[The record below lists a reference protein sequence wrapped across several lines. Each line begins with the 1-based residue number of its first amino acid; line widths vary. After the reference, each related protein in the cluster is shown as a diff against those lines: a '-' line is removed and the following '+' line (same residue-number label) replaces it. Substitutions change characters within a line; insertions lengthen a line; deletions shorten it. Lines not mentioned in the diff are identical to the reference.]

1 MPTVVVADPFLELST
16 PSGVAVHLH
25 RTTAF
30 KTVLLQWVAE
40 CPLDEGVPA
49 RALLPDLL
57 TRATRRLPS
66 LAAVAARCE
75 ELFATELISGASG
88 FGDRQLLRFGFETV
102 ADRHAGRPLFREAV
116 ELLADVLHD
125 PPLVDGAFRA
135 DHLEQERENLVHAI
149 ESIEDDKHLL
159 AFRRMLEAM
168 HSGTPFARHAW
179 GTVLEAEA
187 LTEPLVRAAWEQ
199 LVRHAPA
206 RLLVVGDVSE
216 EQALWA
222 AGCLAGGRRPPPA
235 GPIVPPGPVQREPQE
250 LCETQPLAQSKLAIG
265 YRLPR
270 ARLPG
275 SAAPLLGLVLGGD
288 SFSRLFKRVRE
299 AEGLAYGCSA
309 AVSVENATL
318 VVQAGIDADKAPR
331 VRELV
336 HTEIAALAR
345 DGVGAEELSLARR
358 ALLRRL
364 SDVRDSPRALCAF
377 RHAALL
383 AGRPAELSAAE
394 ASVRAATADEIVAL
408 AAEARLDTT
417 FLLAGRAA

>member
-1 MPTVVVADPFLELST
+1 MPTVALADPFIELST
-16 PSGVAVHLH
+16 PAGVPVHLH

-40 CPLDEGVPA
+40 LPLDDGTPA

-57 TRATRRLPS
+57 TRATRSLPS

-75 ELFATELISGASG
+75 ELYSTELLSGASG
-88 FGDRQLLRFGFETV
+88 FGDRQLVRFGFETV
-102 ADRHAGRPLFREAV
+102 ADRFTGRPLFREAV

-125 PPLVDGAFRA
+125 PPLQDGAFRP
-135 DHLEQERENLVHAI
+135 DHLEQERANLVHAI
-149 ESIEDDKHLL
+149 EAIEDDKHLL
-159 AFRRMLEAM
+159 AYRRMLEAM
-168 HSGTPFARHAW
+168 HAGTPFARHAW
-179 GTVLEAEA
+179 GKVAEA
-187 LTEPLVRAAWEQ
+187 RDLTEPPVRAAWEH
-199 LVRHAPA
+199 VTRRAPA
-206 RLLVVGDVSE
+206 RLFIVGEVSE

-222 AGCLAGGRRPPPA
+222 AERLAGGRHAAAP
-235 GPIVPPGPVQREPQE
+235 GPVVPPGPVARAPQE
-250 LCETQPLAQSKLAIG
+250 LRDEQPLAQSKLAIG

-288 SFSRLFKRVRE
+288 TFSRLFKRVRE
-299 AEGLAYGCSA
+299 AESLAYGCSA
-309 AVSVENATL
+309 AVSVETATL
-318 VVQAGIDADKAPR
+318 VVQAGIDVDKAPR

-336 HTEIAALAR
+336 QQELEALAR
-345 DGVGAEELSLARR
+345 DGVREEELALARR

-364 SDVRDSPRALCAF
+364 SDLRDSPRALCAF

-383 AGRPAELSAAE
+383 AGRPHELAAAE
-394 ASVRAATADEIVAL
+394 AAVQAATAEQIAAL

-417 FLLAGRAA
+417 FLLAGKAA

>member
-1 MPTVVVADPFLELST
+1 MPIAALADPFLELST
-16 PSGVAVHLH
+16 PAGVPVHLH

-40 CPLDEGVPA
+40 CPLDDGVSA

-66 LAAVAARCE
+66 LSAVAARCE
-75 ELFATELISGASG
+75 ELYATELLSGASG
-88 FGDRQLLRFGFETV
+88 FGDRQLVRFGFETV
-102 ADRHAGRPLFREAV
+102 ADRYAGRPLFRDAV

-125 PPLVDGAFRA
+125 PPLAGGAFRQ
-135 DHLEQERENLVHAI
+135 DHLEQERGNLVHAI
-149 ESIEDDKHLL
+149 EAIEDDKHLL
-159 AFRRMLEAM
+159 AYRRMLEAM
-168 HSGTPFARHAW
+168 HAGTPFARHPW
-179 GTVLEAEA
+179 GTVAEA
-187 LTEPLVRAAWEQ
+187 QALSEPTVRAAWEH
-199 LVRHAPA
+199 LTRRAPA
-206 RLLVVGDVSE
+206 RLFVVGDVSE
-216 EQALWA
+216 ELALWA
-222 AGCLAGGRRPPPA
+222 VERLAGGRHASAA
-235 GPIVPPGPVQREPQE
+235 GPVVPPGPVARPPQE
-250 LCETQPLAQSKLAIG
+250 LRDVQPLAQSKLAIG

-275 SAAPLLGLVLGGD
+275 SAASLLGLVLGGD

-299 AEGLAYGCSA
+299 AESLAYGCSA
-309 AVSVENATL
+309 AVSVESATL

-336 HTEIAALAR
+336 QEELASLAR
-345 DGVGAEELSLARR
+345 DGVRADELSLARR

-364 SDVRDSPRALCAF
+364 SDLRDSPRAMCAF

-383 AGRPAELSAAE
+383 AGRPHELAAAE
-394 ASVRAATADEIVAL
+394 AAVRAATAEEIAAL

-417 FLLAGRAA
+417 FLLEGKAA